1 MIVIKILGV
10 IVALTLLLWVMSICV
25 YDAKDLFGRRKPPY
39 KAPPSDDTFIF
50 MLIFFGLLVGG
61 SALCFIGF
69 ITIIDF
75 IKSIF

>member
-1 MIVIKILGV
+1 MIVVKILGV
-10 IVALTLLLWVMSICV
+10 IVALTLLFWVMSICV
-25 YDAKDLFGRRKPPY
+25 YKAKDLFSRRKLPDKTPPR
-39 KAPPSDDTFIF
+39 DDTFIF